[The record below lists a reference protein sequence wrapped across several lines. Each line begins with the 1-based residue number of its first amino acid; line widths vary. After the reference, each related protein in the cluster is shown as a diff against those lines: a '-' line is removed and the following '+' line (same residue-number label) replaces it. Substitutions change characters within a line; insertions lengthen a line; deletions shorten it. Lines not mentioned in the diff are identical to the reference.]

1 MKKKI
6 LKAGTLIL
14 FSSLIFG
21 FVCFRS
27 GFFGNSKTSYSSSPN
42 GSALN
47 NQADSLSKIDNTE
60 KIEMIHSSKALI
72 IKDLPLPDKN
82 DSNRINIDSLITD
95 STFKINPL
103 IFSTKSAI
111 IMEPQDLKLFR
122 LDSLE
127 TDTPKTK

>member
-1 MKKKI
+1 
-6 LKAGTLIL
+6 
-14 FSSLIFG
+14 
-21 FVCFRS
+21 
-27 GFFGNSKTSYSSSPN
+27 
-42 GSALN
+42 
-47 NQADSLSKIDNTE
+47 
-60 KIEMIHSSKALI
+60 MIHSSKALI
-72 IKDLPLPDKN
+72 IRDLPLPDKS

-122 LDSLE
+122 FDSLK